1 MPENECMLNF
11 TVVPPTL
18 ETGLSVT
25 CLNWEIDPHVMPE
38 TAEGT
43 FINSLVLRTLKE
55 SSKESKHPTISIAKD
70 PTTSQR
76 KGSFFSDQKGIYNL
90 EWPDVAK
97 FDTWHWE
104 IEIVNSI
111 EFKQSTIKW
120 ACTSLWTCTHLFVC
134 GC

>member
-1 MPENECMLNF
+1 MMTFCFSIMPPALQTPTYLNQGFNLRVMPENECMLNF
-11 TVVPPTL
+11 TVIPPTL

-43 FINSLVLRTLKE
+43 FINSLVLRTVKE

-90 EWPDVAK
+90 EWPNVAK
-97 FDTWHWE
+97 FDTWH
-104 IEIVNSI
+104 
-111 EFKQSTIKW
+111 
-120 ACTSLWTCTHLFVC
+120 
-134 GC
+134 